1 MESKGV
7 NEKNTMVKQSYDFLI
22 AVDWEYD
29 HDFVQILERI
39 AQQEYWLTTYTVLP
53 QNLEETIARL
63 HRGEIEFRFF
73 YDRASDTSPEFY
85 ALHQLL
91 LDRKVPILDSIENL
105 TRAADKATMHL
116 EFIANGLNA
125 PYTIIIPPFNTT
137 EHIYLSVV
145 DLAKLGRPFII
156 KPANTT
162 GGGIGVVDGAETLQD
177 VLQARQ
183 KYKTDKYLLQEKV
196 KPIEKDGF
204 RFWFRCF
211 YSCGLVACCWWN
223 DLTHEYQMLTPDQI
237 AVYQLGLLFTQVRK
251 IAQISRLQFFSTE
264 IALNERGQFV
274 VIDYVNEICDMRLKS
289 QHFDGVPDTIVEQI
303 ARYLVRHVDNQIHRA
318 MACDHPLDGEIV
330 DDRNLNHLRESS
342 QQLPPA

>member
-1 MESKGV
+1 MQ
-7 NEKNTMVKQSYDFLI
+7 TMAKQSYDFAI
-22 AVDWEYD
+22 AIDWEYD

-39 AQQEYWLTTYTVLP
+39 AQQEYQLQTYAVMP
-53 QNLEETIARL
+53 MNLEETIARL
-63 HRGEIEFRFF
+63 HRDEIEFRFF

-105 TRAADKATMHL
+105 NRAADKATMHL

-137 EHIYLSVV
+137 EHIYLSVL

-196 KPIEKDGF
+196 KPLEKDGY

-223 DLTHEYQMLTPDQI
+223 DLTHEYQILTPDQI
-237 AVYQLGLLFTQVRK
+237 AAYQLGLLFAQVRK

-264 IALNERGQFV
+264 IALNQSGQFV

-289 QHFDGVPDTIVEQI
+289 AHFDGVPDAIVEQI
-303 ARYLVRHVDNQIHRA
+303 GRYLVRHVNHQIHCA
-318 MACDHPLDGEIV
+318 ASGDHPANRASLESTS
-330 DDRNLNHLRESS
+330 LNQTQDNWRH
-342 QQLPPA
+342 QLSP